1 MVRREEH
8 RRWWSDPA
16 NVPIIVRSICSSWSS
31 DKYYTQNHII
41 RMRQAEMHRMT
52 GSASWYAESFTS
64 DSDTDIFHRYLNRN
78 IKNGGELE
86 NKSRTLSNPDVGITK
101 TPCYAAKTE
110 REYVISRWSLSVAF
124 GLSYMLDMVASTV
137 EGVRFD
143 RPEIWKASL
152 EAVPKYSI
160 SRLQR
165 QGVTGQS

>member
-1 MVRREEH
+1 MNNAVSRTQEWSRGHNQREYMEDQSQMVRREEH

-78 IKNGGELE
+78 IKNGG
-86 NKSRTLSNPDVGITK
+86 N
-101 TPCYAAKTE
+101 
-110 REYVISRWSLSVAF
+110 
-124 GLSYMLDMVASTV
+124 
-137 EGVRFD
+137 
-143 RPEIWKASL
+143 
-152 EAVPKYSI
+152 
-160 SRLQR
+160 
-165 QGVTGQS
+165 